1 MTSLSTV
8 SGPIILHNRSFISFA
23 ALLVNVTTLSQSGTE
38 VSANLRVNE
47 SSLHGEPSP
56 VRTERHS
63 MRAFLLR
70 PGAVHT
76 LQNRNSHEL
85 FGVDLPDFDEVRDP
99 RRQHG
104 RLAAAR
110 SGMDRQSSF
119 WTRRDGFLLCLVQ
132 PSEVLFGREAIMVQ
146 LELFQRLG
154 RAFGGL
160 PGSRR
165 SLLSCLVVLR
175 VAQVVGRL
183 HRGAVGS
190 VIVVRAKRVS
200 SPRPCCSGAHS
211 LRASGG

>member
-38 VSANLRVNE
+38 VSANLRRDE
-47 SSLHGEPSP
+47 SSLLAELSP
-56 VRTERHS
+56 TRPRRHS
-63 MRAFLLR
+63 MHTLLLR
-70 PGAVHT
+70 PDAVGA
-76 LQNRNSHEL
+76 LQGRNSHEL

-132 PSEVLFGREAIMVQ
+132 PSEVLFGREAIIVQ
-146 LELFQRLG
+146 LDLLQRLW
-154 RAFGGL
+154 RAVEGL
-160 PGSRR
+160 PGCRR

-175 VAQVVGRL
+175 VAKVVRRL